1 MCGYGSVECG
11 PSSLTLALKRSI
23 MIAGWI
29 KNKKQFKE
37 KIMTKLYLDND
48 RPCTVRE
55 EVLSE
60 IWGAKKKLI
69 DGKRYVELS
78 EVAEIIGS

>member
-1 MCGYGSVECG
+1 
-11 PSSLTLALKRSI
+11 

-60 IWGAKKKLI
+60 IWAANKKLI
-69 DGKRYVELS
+69 DGKWYVCLS
-78 EVAEIIGS
+78 DVAEIVTAEPTPEDMWDNGC

>member
-1 MCGYGSVECG
+1 
-11 PSSLTLALKRSI
+11 

-29 KNKKQFKE
+29 RNKKELKQ
-37 KIMTKLYLDND
+37 KIMTKLYIDKESEYLGRLGQSD
-48 RPCTVRE
+48 RE

-69 DGKRYVELS
+69 DGKWYVELS
-78 EVAEIIGS
+78 EVAEIVGGESKQATPEDMWDYGC